1 MTDDMAFPDDAYWLP
16 GLKTMAD
23 AMVFP
28 ENAYGLPGLKTMADA
43 MAEGKGEGD
52 PAVLFAGRCARMCA
66 ARPGAYDIDPIYG
79 DDVGVEH
86 GVTRVILRRNI
97 PGIGVGDII
106 ARLELWGSG
115 DPAIL
120 SPAAG
125 TPDPAMGTSVI
136 IDSLA
141 DFITMAE
148 AGVDERSI
156 ASAATILA
164 GTCADSLVRIPL
176 AHAGGGLD
184 AFLAF
189 RAAISP
195 DGDPLDQAIREQD
208 ERASLAP
215 GGRGSA
221 IGMFGWMDDREGFE
235 HDPDAPIVLSA
246 MCRPAILGYDPS
258 AVVPP
263 TGEHDDVR
271 AMLASMRHIPGFC
284 SESVFPYPSRGIL
297 MGVTRLLAAMDGS
310 DRDRDMAL
318 MGAARTLENAGVE
331 SGLRYGDC
339 DAILIGDTLADA
351 IMDGI
356 GLPTGFVMETL
367 AAERQG
373 QGDA

>member
-43 MAEGKGEGD
+43 MAEGKEEGD
-52 PAVLFAGRCARMCA
+52 PAVLFAGRCGRMCA

-79 DDVGVEH
+79 DGTGVEH

-125 TPDPAMGTSVI
+125 TPDPAAGTSVI

-141 DFITMAE
+141 DFITMAK
-148 AGVDERSI
+148 AGVDERLI

-164 GTCADSLVRIPL
+164 GSRADSLVRLPL
-176 AHAGGGLD
+176 AHDGDGLD

-195 DGDPLDQAIREQD
+195 DGDPLDPSIREQD
-208 ERASLAP
+208 ERESLAP
-215 GGRGSA
+215 GGRWRVIS
-221 IGMFGWMDDREGFE
+221 MFGWMDREGFE
-235 HDPDAPIVLSA
+235 YDPDAPAVLSA
-246 MCRPAILGYDPS
+246 MCRPATLGYDPS
-258 AVVPP
+258 AAATP
-263 TGEHDDVR
+263 TGRHDDVR
-271 AMLASMRHIPGFC
+271 AMIASMRHIPGLD
-284 SESVFPYPSRGIL
+284 SGSAFPHPPRGIL
-297 MGVTRLLAAMDGS
+297 MGVTRLLAAMDGK

-318 MGAARTLENAGVE
+318 MGAARTLEDAGVE

-339 DAILIGDTLADA
+339 DAILTGDTLADA
-351 IMDGI
+351 IMGGI
-356 GLPTGFVMETL
+356 GLPVGFVMETL
-367 AAERQG
+367 DAARRG
-373 QGDA
+373 RGDA